1 MDQSRVSPPSTPV
14 FLPKLAVA
22 LALCVLL
29 LAGGEV
35 FSYFVLRAWSPH
47 RDKSNP
53 PAFIARNNPQARELW
68 KEWESSS
75 ENLQYKAYV
84 VWRRDKYDGQT
95 VHINSAGL
103 RNTAYSDCTPG
114 AFKIW
119 MFGNS
124 TLWGMGSLDDQTIPS
139 QLAKRFQDAGHRVC
153 VKNYGEYGWV
163 NTQEL
168 IELELELKAEAQ
180 KPNLVIFYDGVSD
193 SFLPYETD
201 AGDVHGNYNQMRVFF
216 KDFRKEQKPG
226 FDFLRSTNTYR
237 LLDELSNKFARST
250 VQAAVAP
257 AESRPVDEL
266 VQQIQSNYEKNMELA
281 ELLGQKFGFRCVFFW
296 QPSALVGPKPFTR
309 EEEELRAM
317 SEKSNP
323 GIQQLFKATWAA
335 MRDVHDP
342 DYEFLGDIFRDH
354 AERVYVDV
362 SHIGPDANRLV
373 VDAMYRAAQSGSVA
387 YTAGHAPQRSEVKTR

>member
-1 MDQSRVSPPSTPV
+1 MAESGGNSRSLGG
-14 FLPKLAVA
+14 FLPRLAVA

-29 LAGGEV
+29 LVAGELL
-35 FSYFVLRAWSPH
+35 SYFVLRAWSPH
-47 RDKSNP
+47 RDKSKP

-68 KEWESSS
+68 KEWENSS

-95 VHINSAGL
+95 VHINAAGL
-103 RNTAYSDCTPG
+103 RNTAYSDCSPG
-114 AFKIW
+114 AFTIW

-139 QLAKRFQDAGHRVC
+139 LLAKRFQDAGQRIC

-216 KDFRKEQKPG
+216 KDFRKAQKPG
-226 FDFLRSTNTYR
+226 FDFLRSSNTYR
-237 LLDELSNKFARST
+237 LLDELSTKFARST
-250 VQAAVAP
+250 VQAAETP
-257 AESRPVDEL
+257 AEGRPMDEL
-266 VQQIQSNYEKNMELA
+266 VLQIESNYEKNMELA
-281 ELLGQKFGFRCVFFW
+281 ELLAREFGFRCVFFW

-335 MRDVHDP
+335 MRSRHRDGFI
-342 DYEFLGDIFRDH
+342 FLGDIFENH
-354 AERVYVDV
+354 PERLFVDV
-362 SHIGPDANRLV
+362 SHVGPEANQMI
-373 VDAMYRAAQSGSVA
+373 VDTMYRVAQSKTSPES
-387 YTAGHAPQRSEVKTR
+387 TAPAPRGADVKR